1 MNWLLLRGLVRE
13 QRHWGDFPEQLA
25 RATGGQVRTL
35 DLPGVGTERDR
46 PSPTTM
52 EGIVADLRERFG
64 NPEGE
69 WALFAPSLG
78 GMIALKWGEVAPDD
92 FRRIMV
98 CNTSASD
105 LAGPFQRFSPFALWT
120 ALRGVLGRDLEA
132 RERGVLA
139 LVSNTPHGLAMA
151 PVFARFATELPIGRM
166 VLLRQMLAGAR
177 ARAPQSFAVPLTVLA
192 SNGDRLCSPIASRR
206 LAARLGA
213 PLHVHPTAGHDLPLD
228 DPDWV
233 IARMCEPVELAPTEE
248 ITESQSSDFP
258 GL

>member
-13 QRHWGDFPEQLA
+13 KRHWGDFPERLA
-25 RATGGQVRTL
+25 RATGGEVLTL

-64 NPEGE
+64 KPEGE
-69 WALFAPSLG
+69 WGLFAPSLG

-92 FRRIMV
+92 FCRIMV
-98 CNTSASD
+98 CNTSARD
-105 LAGPFQRFSPFALWT
+105 LAGPFQRFSPLALWT

-132 RERGVLA
+132 RERSVLA
-139 LVSNTPHGLAMA
+139 LVANTPQALAMA
-151 PVFARFATELPIGRM
+151 PTFARFAAELPVGRA
-166 VLLRQMLAGAR
+166 VLLRQLLAGAR
-177 ARAPQSFAVPLTVLA
+177 ARAPLHFAVPLTVLA

-228 DPDWV
+228 DAEWV
-233 IARMCEPVELAPTEE
+233 IARMCEPVESSPTDAPDIE
-248 ITESQSSDFP
+248 
-258 GL
+258 

>member
-13 QRHWGDFPEQLA
+13 RRHWGDFPEQLA

-46 PSPTTM
+46 PSPTTID
-52 EGIVADLRERFG
+52 GIVADLRGRFG

-120 ALRGVLGRDLEA
+120 ALRGVLRRDLEA

-139 LVSNTPHGLAMA
+139 LVSNTPQGLAMA
-151 PVFARFATELPIGRM
+151 PAFARFATELPIGRM
-166 VLLRQMLAGAR
+166 VLLRQLLAGAR
-177 ARAPQSFAVPLTVLA
+177 ARSAELCGAVDGAGLQRRPVVLPDRVPKAGRPLGRPAACAPDGGARP
-192 SNGDRLCSPIASRR
+192 
-206 LAARLGA
+206 AAG
-213 PLHVHPTAGHDLPLD
+213 
-228 DPDWV
+228 
-233 IARMCEPVELAPTEE
+233 
-248 ITESQSSDFP
+248 
-258 GL
+258 